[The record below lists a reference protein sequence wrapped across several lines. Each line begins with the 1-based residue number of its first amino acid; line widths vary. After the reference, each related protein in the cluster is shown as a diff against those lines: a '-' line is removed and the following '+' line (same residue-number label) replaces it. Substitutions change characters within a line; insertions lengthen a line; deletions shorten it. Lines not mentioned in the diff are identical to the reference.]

1 MMNTTK
7 LMLLLIVAL
16 IARPAQAKE
25 CGTVRWQVK
34 TGIDSDANLIVLDKS
49 HRATINTL
57 IRKKPLGHPPHSARV
72 KPTEVTLYVVTATMT
87 DYKRSADDH
96 DYHIVL
102 DDDKGHTMIAE
113 IPDPSC
119 VRDRG
124 PLASK
129 IKNARQ
135 QFDSEYTATGSFK
148 KANRRVKVTGVGFYD
163 HIHGQ
168 RGVAP
173 NGIELHPVLN
183 IEFLN

>member
-1 MMNTTK
+1 MKT
-7 LMLLLIVAL
+7 LRLLILLVMVSVAV
-16 IARPAQAKE
+16 PAQAKE
-25 CGTVRWQVK
+25 CGTVRWKVK
-34 TGIDSDANLIVLDKS
+34 IGIDKDAQSINLDKS
-49 HRATINTL
+49 HHTTIRTL
-57 IRKKPLGHPPHSARV
+57 IRKKPLGHPPSSSRV
-72 KPTEVTLYVVTATMT
+72 KPTEITIFDVTATMT
-87 DYKRSADDH
+87 DYRRSPDDH

-102 DDDKGHTMIAE
+102 DDGNGRTMIAE

-124 PLASK
+124 PLASG

-135 QFDSEYTATGSFK
+135 QFDAEYSVTGKFK
-148 KANRRVKVTGVGFYD
+148 QANRRVKVTGVGFYD

-173 NGIELHPVLN
+173 NGIELHPVIN

>member
-1 MMNTTK
+1 MIKTTTA
-7 LMLLLIVAL
+7 MLVLIVAL
-16 IARPAQAKE
+16 ISLPAQAKE
-25 CGTVRWQVK
+25 CGKIRWPVK
-34 TGIDSDANLIVLDKS
+34 IGIDNDAQLINLDKTYPK
-49 HRATINTL
+49 TIL
-57 IRKKPLGHPPHSARV
+57 ALSRKKPLGKPPQSSRV
-72 KPTEVTLYVVTATMT
+72 KPTELTLYVVTATLT

-102 DDDKGHTMIAE
+102 DDGNGHTMIAE

-119 VRDRG
+119 IRDRG
-124 PLASK
+124 PFASG

-135 QFDSEYTATGSFK
+135 QFDAELSATGKFK
-148 KANRRVKVTGVGFYD
+148 QANRRVKVTGVGFYD

>member
-1 MMNTTK
+1 MKKTIK
-7 LMLLLIVAL
+7 AILGLIVTL
-16 IARPAQAKE
+16 IALTAQAKE
-25 CGTVRWQVK
+25 CGTVRWSVK
-34 TGIDSDANLIVLDKS
+34 IGIDSDAQLIKLDKVYSKSINALS
-49 HRATINTL
+49 H
-57 IRKKPLGHPPHSARV
+57 KKPLGHPPQSSRV
-72 KPTEVTLYVVTATMT
+72 KPTEISLYKVTATLT

-96 DYHIVL
+96 DYHLVL
-102 DDDKGHTMIAE
+102 DDGKGHTMIAE

-124 PLASK
+124 PLASE

-135 QFDSEYTATGSFK
+135 QFDAEYSVTGSFK
-148 KANRRVKVTGVGFYD
+148 KVDRRVKVTGVGFYD